1 MSKKVKDLENLV
13 VPTNEDIN
21 EGTTGNKED
30 SNNKGKGKGKDKDK
44 DKNKGDLKPP
54 VVLPGLGG
62 LSLDKNE
69 SKE

>member
-13 VPTNEDIN
+13 VPANEDIN
-21 EGTTGNKED
+21 EGTTGNNED
-30 SNNKGKGKGKDKDK
+30 SNNKDKDKDKDK

-62 LSLDKNE
+62 LSLDEDE